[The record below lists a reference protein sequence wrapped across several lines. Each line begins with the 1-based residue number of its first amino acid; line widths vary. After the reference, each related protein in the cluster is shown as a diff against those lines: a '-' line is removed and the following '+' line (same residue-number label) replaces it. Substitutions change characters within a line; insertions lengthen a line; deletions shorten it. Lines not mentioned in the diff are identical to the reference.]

1 MPATPEA
8 DEGDGCGFM
17 PTTPEADEGDGSS
30 FYSSSPV
37 LSYQYRFSF
46 LRHPSKY
53 RTTPE
58 GPTNRFLN
66 FQDTSPLMTH
76 TA

>member
-1 MPATPEA
+1 
-8 DEGDGCGFM
+8 M
-17 PTTPEADEGDGSS
+17 PTTPKADEGNGSS

-37 LSYQYRFSF
+37 MSYQYRFSF

-66 FQDTSPLMTH
+66 FQDTSRICSIVPNVSG
-76 TA
+76 

>member
-1 MPATPEA
+1 
-8 DEGDGCGFM
+8 M
-17 PTTPEADEGDGSS
+17 PTTPKADEGNGSS

-46 LRHPSKY
+46 LRHPSKH